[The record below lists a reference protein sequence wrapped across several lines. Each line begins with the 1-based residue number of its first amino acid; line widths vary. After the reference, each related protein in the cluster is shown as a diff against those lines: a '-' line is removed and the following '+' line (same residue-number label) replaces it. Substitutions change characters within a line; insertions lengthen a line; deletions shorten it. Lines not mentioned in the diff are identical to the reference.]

1 MKFLFGLPKPDPE
14 REEALIQEQ
23 WKRVKEPKTML
34 STILLSIPMMVIAG
48 FATCFL
54 IGLFRPMRL
63 SDYGFGAES
72 ITLQINPMHLVLLL
86 ALLFAHELIHLLLVP
101 RVFQSEKTWLGLTM
115 FGGFVLTEETMTR
128 RRYLIITLAPFV
140 VISVIGPIVI
150 GALGWLTPAI
160 SFLMMLNALGS
171 SVDLLSAALIVS
183 QVPSKARVTNRVTKT
198 FWKM

>member
-1 MKFLFGLPKPDPE
+1 MKLLFGLPKPDPE
-14 REEALIQEQ
+14 REEAFIQEQ

-34 STILLSIPMMVIAG
+34 ATILLSIPMMAVAG
-48 FATCFL
+48 VVTWLL

-72 ITLQINPMHLVLLL
+72 ITLQINPIHLVWLL
-86 ALLFAHELIHLLLVP
+86 ALLLVHELIHLLLVP
-101 RVFQSEKTWLGLTM
+101 KVFQSEKTWLGLTL

-128 RRYLIITLAPFV
+128 RRYLVITLAPFV
-140 VISVIGPIVI
+140 VISVIGPLVI

-160 SFLMMLNALGS
+160 SFLMLLNALGS

>member
-1 MKFLFGLPKPDPE
+1 LKLLFGLPKPDPE
-14 REEALIQEQ
+14 REEAFIQEQ

-34 STILLSIPMMVIAG
+34 ATILLSIPMMAVAG
-48 FATCFL
+48 VVTWLL

-72 ITLQINPMHLVLLL
+72 ITLQINPIHLVWLL
-86 ALLFAHELIHLLLVP
+86 ALLLVHELIHLLLVP
-101 RVFQSEKTWLGLTM
+101 KVFQSEKTWLGLTL

-128 RRYLIITLAPFV
+128 RRYLVITLAPFV
-140 VISVIGPIVI
+140 VISVIGPLVI

-160 SFLMMLNALGS
+160 SFLMLLNALGS

>member
-1 MKFLFGLPKPDPE
+1 
-14 REEALIQEQ
+14 
-23 WKRVKEPKTML
+23 ML
-34 STILLSIPMMVIAG
+34 ATILLSIPMMAVAG
-48 FATCFL
+48 VVTWLL

-72 ITLQINPMHLVLLL
+72 ITLQINPIHLVWLL
-86 ALLFAHELIHLLLVP
+86 ALLLVHELIHLLLVP
-101 RVFQSEKTWLGLTM
+101 KVFQSEKTWLGLTL

-128 RRYLIITLAPFV
+128 RRYLVITLAPFV
-140 VISVIGPIVI
+140 VISVIGPLVI

-160 SFLMMLNALGS
+160 SFLMLLNALGS